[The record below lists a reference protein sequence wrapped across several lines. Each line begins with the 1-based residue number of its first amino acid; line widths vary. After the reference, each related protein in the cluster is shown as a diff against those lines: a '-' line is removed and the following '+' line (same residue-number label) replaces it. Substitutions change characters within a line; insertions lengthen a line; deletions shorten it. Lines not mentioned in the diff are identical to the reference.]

1 MEVDMMDSRKNF
13 VITVA
18 RQYGSGGREIGLR
31 LGELL
36 GVKAYDKELITMAAQ
51 KSGMSSDVL
60 DHVDEKATSSLL
72 YTLAMGSS
80 FFNTAAQNMNI
91 PINDKLFM
99 TQSELVREIAEKDSC
114 VIVGRCAD
122 HVLRK
127 AENKLSIFIY
137 APIDF
142 KVKRIIERHEGLDEK
157 AAKDL
162 SQKTDKRRIN
172 YYNYYT
178 GKKWGSPENYQIM
191 IDSSI
196 LGIEGTAQ
204 AFAAIIKAKFGI

>member
-1 MEVDMMDSRKNF
+1 MEGTKKF

-51 KSGMSSDVL
+51 KSGMSSEVL
-60 DHVDEKATSSLL
+60 NHVDEKATSSLL

-80 FFNTAAQNMNI
+80 YFNSAAHNMNI
-91 PINDKLFM
+91 PISDKLFM
-99 TQSELVREIAEKDSC
+99 TQSEIIREIADEGSC

-122 HVLRK
+122 HVLRQE
-127 AENKLSIFIY
+127 ENRISIFIY
-137 APIDF
+137 APRDF
-142 KVKRIIERHEGLDEK
+142 KIDRIIERHEGIDEK
-157 AAKDL
+157 QAKEL

-178 GKKWGSPENYQIM
+178 GKKWGSPENYHIM
-191 IDSSI
+191 MDSSV

-204 AFAAIIKAKFGI
+204 ALAEIIRNKYGL

>member
-1 MEVDMMDSRKNF
+1 MSDSKNF

-51 KSGMSSDVL
+51 KSGISTDVL
-60 DHVDEKATSSLL
+60 DHVDEKATNSLL

-80 FFNTAAQNMNI
+80 FFNSAAQNMNI
-91 PINDKLFM
+91 PINDKLYM
-99 TQSELVREIAEKDSC
+99 TQSEIIRDIADKESC

-127 AENKLSIFIY
+127 FENRISIFIY
-137 APIDF
+137 APKEFRVD
-142 KVKRIIERHEGLDEK
+142 RIIERHEGIDDK

-162 SQKTDKRRIN
+162 AQKTDKRRIN

-178 GKKWGSPENYQIM
+178 GKKWGSPENYHIM
-191 IDSSI
+191 MDSSV

-204 AFAAIIKAKFGI
+204 ALAAIIKNKYGI

>member
-1 MEVDMMDSRKNF
+1 MDSTKKF

-36 GVKAYDKELITMAAQ
+36 GVTAYDKELITMAAQ
-51 KSGMSSDVL
+51 KSGMASEVL

-80 FFNTAAQNMNI
+80 FFNNAAQNMNI

-99 TQSELVREIAEKDSC
+99 TQSELIRGIAEANSC
-114 VIVGRCAD
+114 VFVGRCAD
-122 HVLRK
+122 YVLRK
-127 AENKLSIFIY
+127 AENKISIFIY
-137 APIDF
+137 APNDF
-142 KVKRIIERHEGLDEK
+142 KTKRIIERHEGIDEK
-157 AAKDL
+157 AAKEL

-191 IDSSI
+191 IDSSV
-196 LGIEGTAQ
+196 LGVEGTAQ
-204 AFAAIIKAKFGI
+204 ALAAIIKEKYGI

>member
-1 MEVDMMDSRKNF
+1 MAKNII
-13 VITVA
+13 ITIA
-18 RQYGSGGREIGLR
+18 RQYGSGGREIGVR
-31 LGELL
+31 VAELL
-36 GVKAYDKELITMAAQ
+36 GVKSYDRELITMAAQ

-80 FFNTAAQNMNI
+80 FFNSAAQNMNI

-99 TQSELVREIAEKDSC
+99 TQSELIREAAEKESC
-114 VIVGRCAD
+114 VFVGRCAD
-122 HVLRK
+122 YVLRK
-127 AENKLSIFIY
+127 AENKISIFIY
-137 APIDF
+137 ASTDF
-142 KVKRIIERHEGLDEK
+142 KVERIIERHEGIDEK

-191 IDSSI
+191 IDSSV
-196 LGIEGTAQ
+196 LGVEGTAQ
-204 AFAAIIKAKFGI
+204 ALAAIIKAKYGI

>member
-1 MEVDMMDSRKNF
+1 MDNQNF

-36 GVKAYDKELITMAAQ
+36 GVKAYDKELITMAA
-51 KSGMSSDVL
+51 L

-99 TQSELVREIAEKDSC
+99 TQSELVREIASKDSC

-122 HVLRK
+122 YVLRK
-127 AENKLSIFIY
+127 VENRISIFIY
-137 APIDF
+137 APTDF
-142 KVKRIIERHEGLDEK
+142 KVKRIIERHEGIDEK

-191 IDSSI
+191 IDSSV

-204 AFAAIIKAKFGI
+204 ALAAIIKAKYGI

>member
-1 MEVDMMDSRKNF
+1 MESKRF

-36 GVKAYDKELITMAAQ
+36 GVPAYDKELITMAAQ
-51 KSGMSSDVL
+51 KSGMSSEVL
-60 DHVDEKATSSLL
+60 NHVDEKATSSLL

-80 FFNTAAQNMNI
+80 YFNNAAHNMNI

-99 TQSELVREIAEKDSC
+99 TQSELIREKAASESC

-122 HVLRK
+122 YVLRN
-127 AENKLSIFIY
+127 AENKISIFIY
-137 APIDF
+137 APKDF
-142 KVKRIIERHEGLDEK
+142 KIKRIIERHEGIDEK
-157 AAKDL
+157 QAKDL

-191 IDSSI
+191 IDSSV
-196 LGIEGTAQ
+196 LGVEGTAQ
-204 AFAAIIKAKFGI
+204 ALAGIIKSKYEI

>member
-1 MEVDMMDSRKNF
+1 MDGNKNF

-51 KSGMSSDVL
+51 KSGISTEVL
-60 DHVDEKATSSLL
+60 DHVDEKATNSLL

-80 FFNTAAQNMNI
+80 FFNSAAQNMNI
-91 PINDKLFM
+91 PINDKLYM
-99 TQSELVREIAEKDSC
+99 TQSEIIRDIADKESC
-114 VIVGRCAD
+114 VVVGRCAD

-127 AENKLSIFIY
+127 VENRISIFIY
-137 APIDF
+137 APKDF
-142 KVKRIIERHEGLDEK
+142 RVERIIDRHEGIDDK

-162 SQKTDKRRIN
+162 LQKTDKRRIN

-178 GKKWGSPENYQIM
+178 GKKWGSPENYHIM
-191 IDSSI
+191 MDSSV

-204 AFAAIIKAKFGI
+204 ALANIIKSKYSL

>member
-1 MEVDMMDSRKNF
+1 MDGNKKF

-51 KSGMSSDVL
+51 KSGISTEVL
-60 DHVDEKATSSLL
+60 DHVDEKATNSLL

-80 FFNTAAQNMNI
+80 FFNSAAQNMNI
-91 PINDKLFM
+91 PINDKLYM
-99 TQSELVREIAEKDSC
+99 TQSEIIRDIADKESC

-127 AENKLSIFIY
+127 VESRISIFIY
-137 APIDF
+137 APKDF
-142 KVKRIIERHEGLDEK
+142 RVERIIERHDGIEDK

-178 GKKWGSPENYQIM
+178 GKKWGSPENYHIM
-191 IDSSI
+191 MDSSV

-204 AFAAIIKAKFGI
+204 ALANIIRSKYSL

>member
-1 MEVDMMDSRKNF
+1 MEGTKKF

-51 KSGMSSDVL
+51 KSGMSSEVL
-60 DHVDEKATSSLL
+60 NHVDEKASSSLL

-80 FFNTAAQNMNI
+80 YINSAAHNMNI
-91 PINDKLFM
+91 PISDKLFM
-99 TQSELVREIAEKDSC
+99 TQSEIIREIAAEGSC

-122 HVLRK
+122 HVLRQE
-127 AENKLSIFIY
+127 ENRISIFVY
-137 APIDF
+137 APRDF
-142 KVKRIIERHEGLDEK
+142 KVDRIIERHEGVDEK
-157 AAKDL
+157 QAKDL

-178 GKKWGSPENYQIM
+178 GKKWGSPENYHIM
-191 IDSSI
+191 IDSSV

-204 AFAAIIKAKFGI
+204 ALAEIIRKKYGI

>member
-1 MEVDMMDSRKNF
+1 MDGAKKF

-80 FFNTAAQNMNI
+80 YFNSAAHNMNI

-99 TQSELVREIAEKDSC
+99 TQSELIREIAEEDSC
-114 VIVGRCAD
+114 VFVGRCAD
-122 HVLRK
+122 YVLRK
-127 AENKLSIFIY
+127 AENKISIFIY
-137 APIDF
+137 APSDF
-142 KVKRIIERHEGLDEK
+142 KIKRIVERHEGIDEK
-157 AAKDL
+157 AAKEL

-191 IDSSI
+191 IDSSV

-204 AFAAIIKAKFGI
+204 ALADIIKSKYGL

>member
-1 MEVDMMDSRKNF
+1 MDTTKKF
-13 VITVA
+13 VITIA

-36 GVKAYDKELITMAAQ
+36 GIKSYDKELITMAAQ

-60 DHVDEKATSSLL
+60 NHVDEKATSSLL

-80 FFNTAAQNMNI
+80 YFNSAAHNMNI

-99 TQSELVREIAEKDSC
+99 TQSEIIRESADAESC

-122 HVLRK
+122 HVLRN
-127 AENKLSIFIY
+127 AENKISIFIY
-137 APIDF
+137 APKEF
-142 KVKRIIERHEGLDEK
+142 KIKRIIERHEGIDEK
-157 AAKDL
+157 QARDL

-191 IDSSI
+191 IDSSV
-196 LGIEGTAQ
+196 LGVEGTAQ
-204 AFAAIIKAKFGI
+204 ALADIIRIKFGI

>member
-1 MEVDMMDSRKNF
+1 MAKNII
-13 VITVA
+13 ITVA

-51 KSGMSSDVL
+51 KSGISTDVL
-60 DHVDEKATSSLL
+60 DHVDEKATNSLL

-80 FFNTAAQNMNI
+80 FFNSAAQNMNI

-99 TQSELVREIAEKDSC
+99 TQSEIIREIAGSESC

-122 HVLRK
+122 HVLRN
-127 AENKLSIFIY
+127 AENRISIFIY
-137 APIDF
+137 APKDF
-142 KVKRIIERHEGLDEK
+142 RVDRIIERHEGIDDK

-162 SQKTDKRRIN
+162 AQKTDKRRIN

-178 GKKWGSPENYQIM
+178 GKKWGSPENYHIM
-191 IDSSI
+191 MDSSV

-204 AFAAIIKAKFGI
+204 ALAAIIKNRYGI

>member
-1 MEVDMMDSRKNF
+1 MDSQKKF

-51 KSGMSSDVL
+51 KSGMSSEVL
-60 DHVDEKATSSLL
+60 DHVDEKATSNS
-72 YTLAMGSS
+72 
-80 FFNTAAQNMNI
+80 AAQNMNI

-99 TQSELVREIAEKDSC
+99 TQSELIREIAEENSC
-114 VIVGRCAD
+114 VFVGRCAD
-122 HVLRK
+122 YVLRK
-127 AENKLSIFIY
+127 AENKISIFIY
-137 APIDF
+137 APLDYKI
-142 KVKRIIERHEGLDEK
+142 KRIIERHEGIDEK

-191 IDSSI
+191 IDSSV
-196 LGIEGTAQ
+196 LGVEGTAQ
-204 AFAAIIKAKFGI
+204 ALAAIIKAKYGI

>member
-1 MEVDMMDSRKNF
+1 MDGAKKF

-80 FFNTAAQNMNI
+80 YFNSAAQNMNI
-91 PINDKLFM
+91 PINEIE
-99 TQSELVREIAEKDSC
+99 SVRW
-114 VIVGRCAD
+114 IV
-122 HVLRK
+122 
-127 AENKLSIFIY
+127 
-137 APIDF
+137 
-142 KVKRIIERHEGLDEK
+142 
-157 AAKDL
+157 
-162 SQKTDKRRIN
+162 
-172 YYNYYT
+172 
-178 GKKWGSPENYQIM
+178 
-191 IDSSI
+191 
-196 LGIEGTAQ
+196 LGNRSL
-204 AFAAIIKAKFGI
+204 K